1 MMDKR
6 FLDPRRPLGTPT
18 KEDQAEMLVP
28 YDVELPLNPQFFAT
42 NQHQVADLAGGPHVL
57 ACRVYDT
64 PQQISM
70 PAQGA
75 EIKSD
80 GSWLSGVESRLLA
93 SLCSVEYQAL
103 MQL

>member
-42 NQHQVADLAGGPHVL
+42 HHQQVANLAGEPHIL
-57 ACRVYDT
+57 ACRVYGT
-64 PQQISM
+64 PQ
-70 PAQGA
+70 
-75 EIKSD
+75 
-80 GSWLSGVESRLLA
+80 ESACLLKA
-93 SLCSVEYQAL
+93 PTLRVMAAGLQVCRVDCWHHCAV
-103 MQL
+103 

>member
-1 MMDKR
+1 MLQVYMMDKR

-42 NQHQVADLAGGPHVL
+42 NQHQVANLAGGPHIL

-64 PQQISM
+64 PQQS
-70 PAQGA
+70 AC
-75 EIKSD
+75 
-80 GSWLSGVESRLLA
+80 LLKA
-93 SLCSVEYQAL
+93 PSLRVMAAGFQVWRVDCWHHDAV
-103 MQL
+103 